1 MTELHE
7 YTEEFFD
14 YIERGSITSAKRFSA
29 LIVPLLKIKSL
40 LDVGCG
46 RGAWLREWVNAGVEI
61 AQGVDGPYVRRESLL
76 IPPQDFTA
84 VDLSKK
90 FNLGRRYSLVSS
102 LEVGEHLPRSASEG
116 FVSSLVAHSDLILFS
131 AATPGQGGENHIN
144 EQPLC
149 FWQRAFATH
158 GYVAFDAI
166 RPKFRRD
173 PLVEPWYRSLPGTTP
188 FPSCTILP
196 PRTARSARTPATA
209 VRPSRPVARSNH
221 VRLDLCN
228 IGDLSIAQSVQ
239 VQFNFVRKSG
249 HNTLPS

>member
-90 FNLGRRYSLVSS
+90 FNLGRV
-102 LEVGEHLPRSASEG
+102 
-116 FVSSLVAHSDLILFS
+116 
-131 AATPGQGGENHIN
+131 
-144 EQPLC
+144 
-149 FWQRAFATH
+149 
-158 GYVAFDAI
+158 I
-166 RPKFRRD
+166 R
-173 PLVEPWYRSLPGTTP
+173 
-188 FPSCTILP
+188 
-196 PRTARSARTPATA
+196 
-209 VRPSRPVARSNH
+209 
-221 VRLDLCN
+221 
-228 IGDLSIAQSVQ
+228 
-239 VQFNFVRKSG
+239 
-249 HNTLPS
+249 